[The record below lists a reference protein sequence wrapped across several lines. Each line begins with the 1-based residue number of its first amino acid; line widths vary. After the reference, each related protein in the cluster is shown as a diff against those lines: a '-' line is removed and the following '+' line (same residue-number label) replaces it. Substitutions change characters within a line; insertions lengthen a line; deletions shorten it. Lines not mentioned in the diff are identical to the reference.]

1 MRRRGCTSLLCPLFS
16 SLKRWE
22 PDFFFF
28 FFFFNCATYA
38 SLNQRSY
45 VNLSMRFQTQK
56 PTNFQLISLKKTV
69 QSTYI
74 FSKWKGMFYVVFL
87 WDNTLFHEIAY
98 ACIIYLSWFHHAHYS
113 PRTSTRYGANP
124 RIYSFCKKQ
133 DFSGLLH
140 I

>member
-1 MRRRGCTSLLCPLFS
+1 MKRRGCTSSLCPLFS

-22 PDFFFF
+22 PDFIYSFFF
-28 FFFFNCATYA
+28 LLCYLYITELEELCHLKHEISALET
-38 SLNQRSY
+38 
-45 VNLSMRFQTQK
+45 NL
-56 PTNFQLISLKKTV
+56 QLISLKKTI

-74 FSKWKGMFYVVFL
+74 FSKWQGMFYVVFL
-87 WDNTLFHEIAY
+87 WDNTLFHETAY

-124 RIYSFCKKQ
+124 RIFSSCKK
-133 DFSGLLH
+133 DFSRLLH